1 MTPNLIARLSFALL
15 VALPVYAQAQTDE
28 LPPLPERNPLRVS
41 APVVEQPVLPRDAPT
56 VMWTD
61 GEVADAKAEC
71 IKALEGVTL
80 DYEPLPPI
88 KEGICGAPAP
98 ILVKSVG
105 SDPKVAID
113 PPATVTCAVASALS
127 VWLSRTVQPHA
138 KTLIGS
144 PVVKLHNATSYSCRN
159 RYGSVKAPLSEHALA
174 NALDISEFVF
184 ASGAR
189 VTVLEGWPRLAV
201 VKLPVPVPNQTP
213 APAETSISQVSH
225 ISPAG
230 TQAIEVTKVT
240 VTKVNANPF
249 EAPAA
254 PKEAKPPEAAP
265 LASQGEVAN
274 NTHNPFVA
282 SPPDPATPHVDA
294 KPAEA
299 MKSDETSPS
308 QSPSDGKGEFVKTV
322 HHEACKTFG
331 TTLGPEA
338 NAAHKNHF
346 HLDMKA
352 RRHKGFCE

>member
-1 MTPNLIARLSFALL
+1 MTPHPIARLSFALL

-41 APVVEQPVLPRDAPT
+41 APVAEEPVLPGDAPT

-61 GEVADAKAEC
+61 AEVADAKANC
-71 IKALEGVTL
+71 TKALEGVAL

-105 SDPKVAID
+105 SDPKVEID
-113 PPATVTCAVASALS
+113 PPATVTCAVAGAVSA
-127 VWLSRTVQPHA
+127 WLSKTVQPHA
-138 KTLIGS
+138 KALIGS
-144 PVVKLHNATSYSCRN
+144 PVVKLHNATSYACRN
-159 RYGSVKAPLSEHALA
+159 RYGSAKAPLSEHALA

-184 ASGAR
+184 ASGER
-189 VTVLEGWPRLAV
+189 ITVLGGWPRLAV
-201 VKLPVPVPNQTP
+201 KQPVPDQTP
-213 APAETSISQVSH
+213 VPAETSISQVSH

-230 TQAIEVTKVT
+230 SQAIEVTKVK
-240 VTKVNANPF
+240 VTKVSANPF
-249 EAPAA
+249 EAPTPPA
-254 PKEAKPPEAAP
+254 EAEPPEAAAP
-265 LASQGEVAN
+265 ASQGEVAN
-274 NTHNPFVA
+274 KTHNPFVA
-282 SPPDPATPHVDA
+282 SPHDSEAPRADT

-299 MKSDETSPS
+299 MKSDETVPP
-308 QSPSDGKGEFVKTV
+308 SPSDGKGEFVKTV
-322 HHEACKTFG
+322 HDEACKTFG

-352 RRHKGFCE
+352 RRHKAFCE